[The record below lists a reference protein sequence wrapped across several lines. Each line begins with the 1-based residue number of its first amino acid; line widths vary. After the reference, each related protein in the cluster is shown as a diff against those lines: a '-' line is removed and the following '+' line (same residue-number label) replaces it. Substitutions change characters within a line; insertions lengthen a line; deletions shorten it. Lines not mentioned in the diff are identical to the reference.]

1 MEHGR
6 EGRIHT
12 EFEINAESYLCVVE
26 DIMNSPATT
35 AAVVV
40 IAAVVV
46 PIVAMIIA
54 IIISTGYATTTAA
67 TATATATGCCS
78 HSHSVPEHRTD
89 RGRVVD
95 IDFGGSNAVA
105 GTIITITIT
114 ITNAIAVAAIRSNMT
129 GTFHSTTNT

>member
-67 TATATATGCCS
+67 TATATGCCS

-114 ITNAIAVAAIRSNMT
+114 ITNAIAVAVAAIRSNMT

>member
-67 TATATATGCCS
+67 TATGCCS

-105 GTIITITIT
+105 GTTITITIT
-114 ITNAIAVAAIRSNMT
+114 ITTAIAVAAIRSNMT
-129 GTFHSTTNT
+129 GTFHRTTNT

>member
-26 DIMNSPATT
+26 DIMNSPAAT

-54 IIISTGYATTTAA
+54 IIISTGYATTTA
-67 TATATATGCCS
+67 ATATGCCS